1 MSITKIVAMLIPI
14 VSLVAWAYFFI
25 TEKTSIYKFFFVI
38 ILIPL
43 VFVSF
48 YIAFLVWRKGRARST
63 IVRS

>member
-14 VSLVAWAYFFI
+14 VSLVVWAYFFI
-25 TEKTSIYKFFFVI
+25 TEKTSIYKFFFVT

-48 YIAFLVWRKGRARST
+48 YIAFRVWRKGRAKST